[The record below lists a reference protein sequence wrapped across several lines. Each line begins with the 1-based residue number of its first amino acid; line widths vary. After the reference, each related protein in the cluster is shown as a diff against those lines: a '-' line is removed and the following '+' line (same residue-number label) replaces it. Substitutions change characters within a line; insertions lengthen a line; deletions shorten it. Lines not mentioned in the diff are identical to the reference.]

1 MQEPAERAPQKEA
14 ADYILRLYV
23 TGSTPNSARAINNIR
38 EVCNEHLAGRYALE
52 VIDVYQQ
59 PDLARQQ
66 QLVALP
72 MLVIQS
78 PLPERRLVGD
88 MSVEAKVLK
97 ALGIQ

>member
-1 MQEPAERAPQKEA
+1 MQNPEA
-14 ADYILRLYV
+14 SGTESAAVDYTLRLYV

-38 EVCNEHLAGRYALE
+38 EVCEEHLPGRYVLE

-59 PDLARQQ
+59 PDVARQQ

-88 MSVEAKVLK
+88 MSVESKVLK
-97 ALGIQ
+97 ALGLP